1 MKGSRGLSVSAQ
13 LPEWIIGDQPA
24 LNHLIFKLLQLT
36 ELMVQIRICY
46 ILLLGL
52 GISLLL
58 FGGSIG
64 LSVVQ
69 SSLKVGNKVLPTNS
83 LNLTEPV
90 YQATTGKFL
99 AAKDLSTTPFKVTEE
114 SFFEE
119 AVLKNISNV
128 TNNMTFTNTYL
139 SPALIQAKGKG
150 IIETKD
156 GQTIDWISSDLGTVN
171 STGYFFNGII
181 LFNNTKSEKLSH
193 LNNSLGVY
201 VETPEIKRTIWL
213 VK

>member
-13 LPEWIIGDQPA
+13 LPGDQPA

-99 AAKDLSTTPFKVTEE
+99 GSKGPFHH
-114 SFFEE
+114 
-119 AVLKNISNV
+119 AV
-128 TNNMTFTNTYL
+128 
-139 SPALIQAKGKG
+139 
-150 IIETKD
+150 
-156 GQTIDWISSDLGTVN
+156 
-171 STGYFFNGII
+171 
-181 LFNNTKSEKLSH
+181 
-193 LNNSLGVY
+193 
-201 VETPEIKRTIWL
+201 
-213 VK
+213 

>member
-1 MKGSRGLSVSAQ
+1 MKDSRGLSVSTQ
-13 LPEWIIGDQPA
+13 LPEWILGDQPA

-46 ILLLGL
+46 IILLGL
-52 GISLLL
+52 GISLL

-119 AVLKNISNV
+119 AVLKNIGNV

>member
-1 MKGSRGLSVSAQ
+1 VIRLDLRPGISLISH
-13 LPEWIIGDQPA
+13 DQPA

-46 ILLLGL
+46 IILLGL
-52 GISLLL
+52 GISLL

-119 AVLKNISNV
+119 AVLKNIGNV